1 MFWERYSDIIE
12 EFKPTI
18 ITLDNSRASAINI
31 KSLIG
36 IEQQFDVIK
45 FEPVAVQ
52 GQIDVA
58 LILYSS
64 GTTGMP
70 KGVKLT
76 HLNCILNSL
85 PHE

>member
-1 MFWERYSDIIE
+1 MEHYSDIMEECKSIE
-12 EFKPTI
+12 STLS
-18 ITLDNSRASAINI
+18 LDNTSASAISI
-31 KSLIG
+31 ESLI
-36 IEQQFDVIK
+36 EQHYDVNK

-64 GTTGMP
+64 GTTGLP

-76 HLNCILNSL
+76 HLNCILSSL

>member
-1 MFWERYSDIIE
+1 ME
-12 EFKPTI
+12 EFKSIQST
-18 ITLDNSRASAINI
+18 ITLDNSNASAINI
-31 KSLIG
+31 TSLT
-36 IEQQFDVIK
+36 EEHFNVNN
-45 FEPVAVQ
+45 FEPVVVQ

-58 LILYSS
+58 VILHSS

-70 KGVKLT
+70 KGIKLT

>member
-1 MFWERYSDIIE
+1 MEDFNSIHS
-12 EFKPTI
+12 T
-18 ITLDNSRASAINI
+18 ITLDGSPAAAISI
-31 KSLIG
+31 ESLI
-36 IEQQFDVIK
+36 ETRFDVYK
-45 FEPVAVQ
+45 FEPVTVQ

-58 LILYSS
+58 VILYSS

>member
-1 MFWERYSDIIE
+1 MFWEHYSDIME
-12 EFKPTI
+12 EFNSIESTI
-18 ITLDNSRASAINI
+18 SLDNSSASVINI
-31 KSLIG
+31 KSLI
-36 IEQQFDVIK
+36 EEHFDVNK
-45 FEPVAVQ
+45 FEPVAVC
-52 GQIDVA
+52 GQTDVA

-70 KGVKLT
+70 KGIKLT